1 MPGLFVITSRI
12 GSRSCSLCWAIFEKP
27 IHTRWECK
35 RANKSRRQTRTMS
48 NDDAV
53 PDASGSSNYEPV
65 VDPGK
70 KWIIGPGGL
79 DGIVDVFPESYWERA
94 VASFKCLEN
103 LSVGAR

>member
-1 MPGLFVITSRI
+1 
-12 GSRSCSLCWAIFEKP
+12 
-27 IHTRWECK
+27 
-35 RANKSRRQTRTMS
+35 MS

-53 PDASGSSNYEPV
+53 SDASASSNYEPV

-70 KWIIGPGGL
+70 KLIIGPGGL
-79 DGIVDVFPESYWERA
+79 DVIVDIFPVSYWERA